1 MRSICVIFTIL
12 IFSVVNANACDYEF
26 SNFGDSKEA
35 IFAKSEVPPISFP
48 DTFGGESVIIPIN
61 EICNDEKLK
70 FSKLEYFFI
79 ENKLV
84 RIDLIRILQ
93 NDRNLMDHAMQKYGK
108 FDLPKKV
115 QVNDWRGSYSW
126 EKGNELITYAV
137 FDIPDGHAE
146 NLRILNKLYFNNIA
160 DYYEK
165 VGKWEDSQ
173 KE

>member
-1 MRSICVIFTIL
+1 
-12 IFSVVNANACDYEF
+12 
-26 SNFGDSKEA
+26 
-35 IFAKSEVPPISFP
+35 
-48 DTFGGESVIIPIN
+48 
-61 EICNDEKLK
+61 
-70 FSKLEYFFI
+70 
-79 ENKLV
+79 
-84 RIDLIRILQ
+84 
-93 NDRNLMDHAMQKYGK
+93 MDHAMQKYGK